1 MSARPNVAKLLSI
14 RRAFLQTRCINVR
27 PAPPPLPQAEQKEF
41 EELVKRKMTP
51 MASSSSSASAG
62 GESEPQQEF
71 HPDIRRGP
79 PPEFQGD
86 RNPKTGEV
94 GGPKTEPVK
103 WNEWSYGGRA
113 TDF

>member
-1 MSARPNVAKLLSI
+1 MSSRTLRSLFRPTQLQYS
-14 RRAFLQTRCINVR
+14 RRYINVR
-27 PAPPPLPQAEQKEF
+27 PGPPPLPAAEQKEF
-41 EELVKRKMTP
+41 EELVKQTMTP
-51 MASSSSSASAG
+51 MASTSAD
-62 GESEPQQEF
+62 GEEKTEF

-79 PPEFQGD
+79 PPEFKGD
-86 RNPKTGEV
+86 RNPKTGEN

>member
-1 MSARPNVAKLLSI
+1 MSARQLNTRLLS
-14 RRAFLQTRCINVR
+14 RSVLLHQRFINVR

-41 EELVKRKMTP
+41 EELVKRTMTP
-51 MASSSSSASAG
+51 MASSDN
-62 GESEPQQEF
+62 EKTEF

-79 PPEFQGD
+79 PPEFEGD
-86 RNPKTGEV
+86 RNPKTGEI

-103 WNEWSYGGRA
+103 WNEWSFGGRA